1 LKGGKGNIV
10 GTLIGVFFLGS
21 IGNAMNM
28 LRLPSEVQFVA
39 KGLVVIIAVSA
50 GDVSARIS
58 GFISRR
64 KDLRWRAGQ
73 RVAKAG

>member
-1 LKGGKGNIV
+1 
-10 GTLIGVFFLGS
+10 
-21 IGNAMNM
+21 MNM

-58 GFISRR
+58 GFMSRR
-64 KDLRWRAGQ
+64 KELRWAAAQ
-73 RVAKAG
+73 RVAKGG

>member
-1 LKGGKGNIV
+1 
-10 GTLIGVFFLGS
+10 
-21 IGNAMNM
+21 MNM

-58 GFISRR
+58 GFLSRSKELRLSATQVTLGR
-64 KDLRWRAGQ
+64 KGL
-73 RVAKAG
+73 KMESTK